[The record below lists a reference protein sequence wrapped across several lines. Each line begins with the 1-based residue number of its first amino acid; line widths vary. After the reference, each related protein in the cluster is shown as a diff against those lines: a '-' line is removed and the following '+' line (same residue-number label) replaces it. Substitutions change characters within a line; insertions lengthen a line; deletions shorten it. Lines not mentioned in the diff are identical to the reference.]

1 VARLPPFERGRRLET
16 EPATLT
22 FALPAVAALIALE
35 VVIFPLFPASV
46 QRWRGSSY
54 KNPGSAAPQ
63 WNSREEA
70 IEVELRRALDFC
82 VPRL

>member
-1 VARLPPFERGRRLET
+1 MTVWQFFGRRCRT
-16 EPATLT
+16 GREPTALT
-22 FALPAVAALIALE
+22 VDVFAVAALIALE